1 MTIEELQEALS
12 AATSALEKA
21 NTSITKLERKNE
33 EIIGKLQAAD
43 ARAEEAEEQAKAPST
58 DLDKAVKRAEKAEKE
73 LLASNERATQLET
86 TRRNERADALIA
98 KALNSANVDSKHT
111 SILSKALRG
120 DVQFSDDGDPLLE
133 GKSVDDFAKSYF
145 APKGEGHWMVR
156 AANNSGGAA
165 TGHDGT
171 KPPRMTKETWNA
183 TEFAMIQKE
192 NPAEAN
198 AIADAVG
205 RPTLKI
211 PL

>member
-1 MTIEELQEALS
+1 MSKTIEELQS
-12 AATSALEKA
+12 DLEKA
-21 NTSITKLERKNE
+21 LTSIEKLEGFNAVLKQEN
-33 EIIGKLQAAD
+33 KD
-43 ARAEEAEEQAKAPST
+43 ALAKARSAEEAIENASSATLS

-73 LLASNERATQLET
+73 LLASNARATQLET